1 MRNASGLIVGAILA
15 AGLTL
20 TNQSNATAITGTS
33 LFLDNRFNDI
43 TFGSQGA
50 RLHVEARV
58 DDVLGVPD
66 NIVSVRAT
74 HATSGHQYNLGYAA
88 KGNFSTPTFAPY
100 IRSRLYSSVPAIDR
114 TGRYIIEALNAQGA
128 VVSRQT
134 QFLNAAEQLST
145 PSNLHFSGSNRLA
158 PHVTADAV
166 AGADQYQLRIWDSAD
181 NRLYN
186 SLRQPGPTFAVP
198 AGILSQ
204 SNSYAIAIEA
214 LDLDGFGNLER
225 RSVTFAPYVTPLP
238 PTRPVVSGLFDKN
251 KPTIVV
257 THGWQP
263 GLVTPDDVWWR
274 DMINDISKRPLAGT
288 NPPDRDTYGETYNIG
303 AIEWGDAYKGIS
315 FTDVVGFLQAKASV
329 SSNGSALAQRLV
341 QELGADY
348 KNEIH
353 FIGHSLGTI
362 VNAAAVDAL
371 TDGPYN
377 WNIGQFTILDA
388 PLKLPLI
395 DYPKDYFRRVL
406 PENAVNYV
414 DNYYGTSSL
423 AVGADI
429 CGNTDCAY
437 NRPLDRSHSGVR
449 EYYGE
454 TIANPS
460 IQDGFFYDLAGG
472 GGAARPNSPW
482 DPGAEETPLVAV
494 LQPELNAAWIPVG
507 NVTLLANEAR
517 LFPSSPAAI
526 ATSLFIPD
534 DADYLSFD
542 FLFEHALGDEFLT
555 VLLDDTPVFS
565 FLASS
570 VFQPD
575 TYQNSGLLPIDQFA
589 GGIHKLTYWLDG
601 DPGMELGLRN
611 IAFSGSAAV
620 PEPGTAFLFLPALIV
635 LWRLGGVRR
644 GMHSVALRSIALAA
658 FIVGGAS
665 SFSSTPAAAQA
676 ITKADLVGYFEG
688 DYSSNCNRGA
698 AQTVALK
705 IEDGAPMRGQFT
717 NPFGTWNTPVSLR
730 DGKILMSIDFARRE
744 WEGVKQEGTLRLTTK
759 YTFYSDRSQRDCTAT
774 VWLDKSP

>member
-1 MRNASGLIVGAILA
+1 MRLANRSTCLDRLLEWGFSMRNASGLIVGAIVA
-15 AGLTL
+15 AGLAL
-20 TNQSNATAITGTS
+20 ANQSHATAITGTS

-58 DDVLGVPD
+58 DDGLGVPG

-74 HATSGHQYNLGYAA
+74 HAASGHQYNLGYAA

-134 QFLNAAEQLST
+134 QFLSATEQLST
-145 PSNLHFSGSNRLA
+145 PSNLHFSGSKLA

-166 AGADQYQLRIWDSAD
+166 AGADQYQLRIWDSDD

-186 SLRQPGPTFAVP
+186 SPPQPDPTFAVP

-204 SNSYAIAIEA
+204 SSSYAIAINA
-214 LDLDGFGNLER
+214 QDHDSFGNLER

-238 PTRPVVSGLFDKN
+238 PTPPVMTGKLDPS

-263 GLVTPDDVWWR
+263 GTPDPWWTG
-274 DMINDISKRPLAGT
+274 MATDIANRKIAGV
-288 NPPDRDTYGETYNIG
+288 NPPDRDTYGETHNIV
-303 AIEWGDAYKGIS
+303 AYTWADA
-315 FTDVVGFLQAKASV
+315 FNDAFLEVDATV
-329 SSNGSALAQRLV
+329 PNHGSALGTLLRQG
-341 QELGADY
+341 LGAGYNDD
-348 KNEIH
+348 IH
-353 FIGHSLGTI
+353 FIGHSFGSG
-362 VNAAAVDAL
+362 VNAHAVNLL
-371 TDGPYN
+371 TKAYG
-377 WNIGQFTILDA
+377 WNVEQFTVLDA
-388 PLKLPLI
+388 PPV
-395 DYPKDYFRRVL
+395 PSDYFRRIL
-406 PENAVNYV
+406 PEGQVNYV
-414 DNYYGTSSL
+414 DNYYGDARNRLGVRTAFGDTICSSS
-423 AVGADI
+423 
-429 CGNTDCAY
+429 NEDCAY
-437 NRPLDRSHSGVR
+437 NRLLPGRDHSGVR
-449 EYYGE
+449 KYYAD
-454 TIANPS
+454 TVANPS
-460 IQDGFFYDLAGG
+460 LLDGFYFDALGG
-472 GGAARPNSPW
+472 GLAARPNSPW
-482 DPGAEETPLVAV
+482 DPGADETPLIAV
-494 LQPELNAAWIPVG
+494 LQPEFNAAWIPVG

-575 TYQNSGLLPIDQFA
+575 TYQNSGFLPIDLFA
-589 GGIHKLTYWLDG
+589 GGTHKLTYWLDG

-620 PEPGTAFLFLPALIV
+620 PEPGTAFLFLPALV
-635 LWRLGGVRR
+635 LLWRLGGVRR
-644 GMHSVALRSIALAA
+644 GMHPVALRSVALAA
-658 FIVGGAS
+658 FTIGGAS
-665 SFSSTPAAAQA
+665 SFSSTPA
-676 ITKADLVGYFEG
+676 GRSG
-688 DYSSNCNRGA
+688 DHESRPGG
-698 AQTVALK
+698 
-705 IEDGAPMRGQFT
+705 IF
-717 NPFGTWNTPVSLR
+717 
-730 DGKILMSIDFARRE
+730 
-744 WEGVKQEGTLRLTTK
+744 
-759 YTFYSDRSQRDCTAT
+759 
-774 VWLDKSP
+774 